1 MSQIALPLDWPEDE
15 RDDQFIL
22 SDANA
27 AVAKHLEHWA
37 LWPVPITILTGPR
50 KSGRSLLGRLFAQ
63 KTGGRLIDDAWAAD
77 EEAIFHAWNAAMA
90 SRRPLLIVADAA
102 PPAWAIALPDLAS
115 RLVATPRAAI
125 LPPDDA
131 LLRAL
136 LERGLAHRGLPV
148 PPPLIAWLAA
158 RIERSYVAILA
169 AVDALDRAS
178 LTRHHRLTIPL
189 AREALV
195 QAGVIDAS

>member
-1 MSQIALPLDWPEDE
+1 MDWPEDE

-22 SDANA
+22 SAANA

-63 KTGGRLIDDAWAAD
+63 KTGGRLIDDAWKQ
-77 EEAIFHAWNAAMA
+77 EEETVFHAWNSAMT

-102 PPAWAIALPDLAS
+102 PPEWAVALPDLAS
-115 RLVATPRAAI
+115 RLTATPRVAI
-125 LPPDDA
+125 LPPDDE
-131 LLRAL
+131 LLAAL
-136 LERGLAHRGLPV
+136 LERGLAHRGLPA
-148 PPPLIAWLAA
+148 PPTLIAWLSA
-158 RIERSYVAILA
+158 RIERSYVGIIA

-189 AREALV
+189 ARETLI
-195 QAGVIDAS
+195 QGGVIDDS

>member
-22 SDANA
+22 SAANA

-63 KTGGRLIDDAWAAD
+63 KTGGRLIDDAWQQD
-77 EEAIFHAWNAAMA
+77 EEAIFHAWNAAMT

-102 PPAWAIALPDLAS
+102 PPEWPVQLPDLAS
-115 RLVATPRAAI
+115 RLTATPRVAI
-125 LPPDDA
+125 LPPDDE
-131 LLRAL
+131 LLAAL
-136 LERGLAHRGLPV
+136 LERGLAHRGLPA
-148 PPPLIAWLAA
+148 PPTLIAWLGA
-158 RIERSYVAILA
+158 RIERSYVSIIA

-189 AREALV
+189 AREALL
-195 QAGVIDAS
+195 QAGVIDDS